1 MGDLKLFSY
10 RAAFSNVLNFAS
22 EPKKPEQ
29 DLKGMKSADTSNRSE
44 KASEQGKGW
53 RY

>member
-29 DLKGMKSADTSNRSE
+29 DLKGMKSADTGNTSE
-44 KASEQGKGW
+44 KASEQGKCW